1 MAITMIRNDGSKML
15 IAATNLFRDSHEHIR
30 EFARTQREVE
40 RERIKKAII
49 EQQETQIEKN
59 KKLAFDVLKWPQEIK
74 DTVIPTLC
82 QSGLKLTIRGGS
94 LFVDLG
100 SNYEVKIIKK
110 KGAI

>member
-1 MAITMIRNDGSKML
+1 MSITMIRNDGSKML
-15 IAATNLFRDSHEHIR
+15 IAALNLFRGSHEDIR

-82 QSGLKLTIRGGS
+82 QSGLKLTIKGGS

>member
-1 MAITMIRNDGSKML
+1 MSITMIRNDGSKLL
-15 IAATNLFRDSHEHIR
+15 ITASNFFRDSHEHIIK
-30 EFARTQREVE
+30 FARTQREAE

-59 KKLAFDVLKWPQEIK
+59 KKLAFSVLKWPQEIK

-82 QSGLKLTIRGGS
+82 QSGLKLTIKDGS

-100 SNYEVKIIKK
+100 STYEIKVIKK
-110 KGAI
+110 KGEG